1 LKTSISHNNS
11 AATFNHKG
19 AELISLKKN
28 NREYIWDGNPNF
40 WDKHSPILFPIVGTL
55 KDNHYR
61 YKNQTYTLSR
71 HGFARDME
79 FELIDKTENSAVFSL
94 KNSAETLK
102 NYPFEF
108 ELQIIYTLE
117 NDKLIVQYKISNK
130 GSEEMYF
137 SIGAHPAF
145 ALPNDFENYSI
156 AIENQQ
162 TLECYLL
169 ENNLLSKNTKTIVLE
184 DGKLKLDYSLFEND
198 ALIFKNIKPK
208 KMMLLE
214 NSKPFI
220 KIDFED
226 FPDLGIW
233 TKPHAP
239 FLCIEPWFGY
249 SDTVESSGN
258 ITEKSGI
265 LTLKSESVFTA
276 KYEIEIL

>member
-1 LKTSISHNNS
+1 MKTSISHNNS